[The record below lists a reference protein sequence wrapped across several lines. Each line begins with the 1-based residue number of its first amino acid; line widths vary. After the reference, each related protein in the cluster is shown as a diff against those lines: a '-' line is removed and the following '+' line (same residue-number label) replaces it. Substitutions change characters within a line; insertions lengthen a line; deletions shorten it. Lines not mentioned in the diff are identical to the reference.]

1 MEDIPS
7 LLESAVVY
15 AAMTDYP
22 TASGFLTP
30 LPEYPVR
37 EMCRAVDRH
46 PAGSGGGGETLSSV
60 RAAMEVYYNHTGGA
74 ACFRGEEEDDPYG
87 MLEGWDWQACT
98 EMVLMT
104 YGLSNDSILQPPWPF
119 NFTDVL
125 DSCRNATG
133 LPPRPFWIE
142 TQFGGYVSGGGRG
155 VLEEEED
162 DFYWAAGWAGP
173 SSWPGL
179 VIDHGLPHLFA
190 GPVSNCIT
198 FLVKKS
204 RLMFQ
209 DIGNVLK
216 RSASNI
222 LFFNGLRDPWSTG
235 G

>member
-46 PAGSGGGGETLSSV
+46 PAGSGGGGETLSRV

-133 LPPRPFWIE
+133 LPPRPFWLE
-142 TQFGGYVSGGGRG
+142 TEFGRYVSGGGRG

-162 DFYWAAGWAGP
+162 DSYWAVGWAGP

-179 VIDHGLPHLFA
+179 LI
-190 GPVSNCIT
+190 N
-198 FLVKKS
+198 
-204 RLMFQ
+204 
-209 DIGNVLK
+209 
-216 RSASNI
+216 
-222 LFFNGLRDPWSTG
+222 PWAVFIFWPSY
-235 G
+235 